1 MLEDFS
7 NNQNE
12 IKVEEEETGDFP
24 KLENIVRNLN
34 PSQMEVV
41 NNQYGTYEE
50 LSSADLSSELRDSL
64 STGNGYLPRGTYLH
78 GTSLDNIESIAK
90 HGIVSGE
97 LLGIPEDGE
106 THLCAD
112 FFKVK
117 SDMAITEYVD
127 YISMPEE
134 GLSIKAQTSE
144 SKRLPSRNGLNNS
157 LAVILDPSI
166 PEIEPLLANDPY
178 KEGSDAM
185 FDGIVDMNS
194 LPVDKH
200 SEKAQSRFASVLIGL
215 PSSSIAGLILGSDL
229 AQDSN
234 AIDRIKSAFNN
245 KIALYD
251 TTGQV
256 VSLPI

>member
-12 IKVEEEETGDFP
+12 IKVEEEETSDFP

-117 SDMAITEYVD
+117 SDMTIAEYVD
-127 YISMPEE
+127 YISRPEE

-144 SKRLPSRNGLNNS
+144 SKRLPSANRRNDS

-166 PEIEPLLANDPY
+166 PEVQPLIANDPY
-178 KEGSDAM
+178 KEGSDAV
-185 FDGIVDMNS
+185 FEGIVSMSS
-194 LPVDKH
+194 LPVDKN
-200 SEKAQSRFASVLIGL
+200 SEKAQSRFASVLIGM
-215 PSSSIAGLILGSDL
+215 PSSSIAGLILGPDI
-229 AQDSN
+229 AQSSSSVE
-234 AIDRIKSAFNN
+234 RIKSAFNG

-251 TTGQV
+251 TSGQV
-256 VSLPI
+256 VYLPA